1 MFLVKVGRTY
11 RKLDNS
17 DDISELIAPTITS
30 ENSREFDPE
39 AKLEHEDW
47 FYIEIDDDHMPMV
60 KEYGDKFLSTVSLND
75 VTEEEFSKIDLIF
88 RKVGNDELV
97 FQKITQSKRMVDKSI
112 LKWLPNIGKPERTII
127 DNGIELKSEIDAY
140 FDGNDKLYFKNF
152 RTIHS
157 LFKGIDDYYRI
168 ASQAEVNEL
177 KRIDLVSFSDF
188 EIKSNNLKMVAILKD
203 DEIDLSNTSII
214 STLLTSYEQYPEQDF
229 KVSEGKFIID
239 TNKRLRSFLKLALG
253 RLYTNPITS
262 YQMEASSARRLELRR
277 MTEIIIFN
285 NVSVTQ
291 RIKKLTNL
299 GGYAPQ
305 VIFSRECKDHRVLMS
320 KRRKRHLDERSR
332 KLSESCKI

>member
-11 RKLDNS
+11 RKLENS
-17 DDISELIAPTITS
+17 DDISELVAPEIDP

-39 AKLEHEDW
+39 IKLEHDEW
-47 FYIEIDDDHMPMV
+47 FYVEIDDEHMSMV
-60 KEYGDKFLSTVSLND
+60 KEYEDKFLNTVGLND
-75 VTEEEFSKIDLIF
+75 VNEAEFSKIDLIF
-88 RKVGNDELV
+88 CKVENDGLV
-97 FQKITQSKRMVDKSI
+97 FQKITQSKRLVDKSI
-112 LKWLPNIGKPERTII
+112 LKLRHRRAERTII
-127 DNGIELKSEIDAY
+127 ENGIELKSENDAY
-140 FDGNDKLYFKNF
+140 YDGNNKLYFRSF

-168 ASQAEVNEL
+168 ASLAEVDEL

-239 TNKRLRSFLKLALG
+239 TNKRLTSFLKLALG

-262 YQMEASSARRLELRR
+262 YQMEASSARRLVKKNDWD
-277 MTEIIIFN
+277 N
-285 NVSVTQ
+285 N
-291 RIKKLTNL
+291 L
-299 GGYAPQ
+299 
-305 VIFSRECKDHRVLMS
+305 
-320 KRRKRHLDERSR
+320 
-332 KLSESCKI
+332 

>member
-30 ENSREFDPE
+30 ENSRGFDPE

-239 TNKRLRSFLKLALG
+239 TNKRLTSFLKLALG

-262 YQMEASSARRLELRR
+262 YQMEASSARRL
-277 MTEIIIFN
+277 
-285 NVSVTQ
+285 V
-291 RIKKLTNL
+291 KKN
-299 GGYAPQ
+299 
-305 VIFSRECKDHRVLMS
+305 D
-320 KRRKRHLDERSR
+320 
-332 KLSESCKI
+332 

>member
-1 MFLVKVGRTY
+1 MFLVKVGQKY
-11 RKLDNS
+11 RKLENS
-17 DDISELIAPTITS
+17 DDISELVAPEIDP

-39 AKLEHEDW
+39 IKLEHEDW

-60 KEYGDKFLSTVSLND
+60 KEYGDKFSSTVSLND

-177 KRIDLVSFSDF
+177 KRIDLVCISDF

-203 DEIDLSNTSII
+203 DEIDLSDTSII
-214 STLLTSYEQYPEQDF
+214 STLLTSYEQYPQQDF

-239 TNKRLRSFLKLALG
+239 TNKRLTSFLKLALG

-262 YQMEASSARRLELRR
+262 YQMESSSARRL
-277 MTEIIIFN
+277 
-285 NVSVTQ
+285 VQ
-291 RIKKLTNL
+291 RN
-299 GGYAPQ
+299 
-305 VIFSRECKDHRVLMS
+305 D
-320 KRRKRHLDERSR
+320 
-332 KLSESCKI
+332 